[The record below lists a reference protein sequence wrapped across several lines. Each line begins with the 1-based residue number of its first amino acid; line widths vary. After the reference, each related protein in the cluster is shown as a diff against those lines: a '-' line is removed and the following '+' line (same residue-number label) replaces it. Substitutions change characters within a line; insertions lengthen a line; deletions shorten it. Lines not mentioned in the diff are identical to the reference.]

1 MIHTIYETGGQ
12 LIHLDSCKE
21 RRNGDDK
28 AHPRRIEVIL
38 LTKVAAYTLVFAL
51 CAYSHAVR
59 GQGKVS
65 REGMSAVEG

>member
-1 MIHTIYETGGQ
+1 M
-12 LIHLDSCKE
+12 S
-21 RRNGDDK
+21 
-28 AHPRRIEVIL
+28 L

-59 GQGKVS
+59 GQGEVS

>member
-12 LIHLDSCKE
+12 LIHLDSCNG

-28 AHPRRIEVIL
+28 AHLSL

-59 GQGKVS
+59 GQREVS